1 MSQSHPTASNPSSSE
16 LRSFAYQSRWL
27 PLSIFTIGGFVLG
40 FCLLGPVSTELSSAG
55 FNNETSQPEVA
66 PEQGQDLLWPNKALT
81 PEQVVELQMN
91 ALAAYRDDR
100 SAIRQVF
107 AFASPANKAV
117 TGPVGR
123 FEQMIRGEAYS
134 PMISSDHWMAGK
146 VVSRDGQATVLV
158 TTIDADDRVSLYRFY
173 LSKQTTPYEG
183 CWMTDRVIGLFD
195 STQAAPFDSASESI

>member
-1 MSQSHPTASNPSSSE
+1 MSELHPTTSNPNSSE
-16 LRSFAYQSRWL
+16 LQSFAVQSRWL
-27 PLSIFTIGGFVLG
+27 PLSICTLGGFVLG
-40 FCLLGPVSTELSSAG
+40 FFLLGPVSTELSSAG
-55 FNNETSQPEVA
+55 PSNEPSQRIA
-66 PEQGQDLLWPNKALT
+66 PEEGRNLVWPSKTLT
-81 PEQVVELQMN
+81 PKQVVEVQMN
-91 ALAAYRDDR
+91 ALADYRNDR

-117 TGPVGR
+117 TGPVER

-146 VVSRDGQATVLV
+146 AVSRDGQATVLV
-158 TTIDADDRVSLYRFY
+158 TTIDADDSVSLYRFY

-195 STQAAPFDSASESI
+195 STQAAPVDSASESI